1 MALANWVVLLFFVVA
16 ISGASL
22 CRGSYLGDYHAVDSP
37 PFQFVSLVGDGLAL
51 NMQNANYTWLRLDF
65 TFPFDGEEYDQAAV
79 VANGLLAFGTPTTGA
94 GPYCPLHLSLDGG
107 QRAFAFYWT
116 RITFDQPDS
125 TQAFIKQ
132 YPAGECPYS
141 PKSLEPCLLLHFAN
155 MSDYYDRMGHAN
167 AFLFASGD
175 MLAMVQT
182 CHNDSDSGS
191 GKCLWGSHY
200 ESLQFGVSTEL
211 TSISYPFHTRCPV
224 GSNGWEDALVEPGEA
239 FSFMFVAPC
248 ENNKTLREDGL
259 GCRCQFGFSLEA
271 DLSCQPCSSQVS
283 DGLTCE
289 TCGEDEYAKWDWSGC
304 SICPPDQRIA
314 ADNTTCES
322 CPMGSVPNSE
332 QTDCQAC
339 QGNQR
344 VSDEGYSCEDCP
356 SGTEPDS
363 TRTFCVQIQD
373 PTSSSDEHVGSAS
386 QRCTPFILW

>member
-1 MALANWVVLLFFVVA
+1 MRCAKWVLLALVA
-16 ISGASL
+16 TLWSISGCEAAS
-22 CRGSYLGDYHAVDSP
+22 LGDYHTVDVP
-37 PFQFVSLVGDGLAL
+37 PYQFVSLAENGFPLPLSGAINVSVPL
-51 NMQNANYTWLRLDF
+51 NF
-65 TFPFDGEEYDQAAV
+65 TFPFDNEEYDTV
-79 VANGLLAFGTPTTGA
+79 YVSVNGLISFGEPIEGIN
-94 GPYCPLHLSLDGG
+94 PDCPLHLSLEFW

-224 GSNGWEDALVEPGEA
+224 DMNDWEDAFVSPGEA

-344 VSDEGYSCEDCP
+344 VSDEGYSCEECP
-356 SGTEPDS
+356 AGMEPDS
-363 TRTFCVQIQD
+363 TRTSCVEVQGS
-373 PTSSSDEHVGSAS
+373 SSSDLGSS
-386 QRCTPFILW
+386 GHRCIPFLF